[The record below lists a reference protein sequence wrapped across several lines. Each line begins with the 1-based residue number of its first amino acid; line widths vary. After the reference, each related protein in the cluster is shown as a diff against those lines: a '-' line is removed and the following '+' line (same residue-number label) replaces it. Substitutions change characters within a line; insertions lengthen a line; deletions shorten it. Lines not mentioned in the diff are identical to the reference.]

1 MTTKNSISKV
11 GGGIESYLKRVFGL
25 MTGAVGI
32 TALTTFIMLATGAWT
47 ALIHNAGLSA
57 TYYNCVWWTGVIT
70 LGPGSCVFHETINR
84 ENLIVF
90 IFNLD
95 GCCDYAYDF
104 GIDPDIR
111 YNGIVIGNNHVR
123 MYDFV
128 WI

>member
-1 MTTKNSISKV
+1 MYGSKKKDT
-11 GGGIESYLKRVFGL
+11 IILAKRVFGL
-25 MTGAVGI
+25 LKQRAMK
-32 TALTTFIMLATGAWT
+32 
-47 ALIHNAGLSA
+47 
-57 TYYNCVWWTGVIT
+57 
-70 LGPGSCVFHETINR
+70 
-84 ENLIVF
+84 LIVF